1 MSNKNLDEIFEKED
15 KKEYIKDDI
24 TLTETKE
31 TVTKRKR
38 QPVKKKI
45 HADFEKEKDEF
56 MKSLLSKSESEP
68 EKKEVKPTLDTNER
82 KLKLIE
88 NLKKAREQKKANKQ
102 QSQQPQ
108 QPPSQPPQAKEEVK
122 KEQPK
127 PKQEEV
133 DPEYLE
139 WKKQKQ
145 VKVEPKPEIKQEQ
158 KVEPKPE
165 IKQQEPKKE
174 YIKICAFKKPLWG

>member
-15 KKEYIKDDI
+15 KKEYIKDDV

-31 TVTKRKR
+31 TVTKKKR
-38 QPVKKKI
+38 QPIKKKI
-45 HADFEKEKDEF
+45 NVDFEKEKDEF
-56 MKSLLSKSESEP
+56 MKSLISKSESEP
-68 EKKEVKPTLDTNER
+68 EKKEVKPSIDNNER

-102 QSQQPQ
+102 Q
-108 QPPSQPPQAKEEVK
+108 PPPPPQPPQAKEEVK

-145 VKVEPKPEIKQEQ
+145 VKAEPKPEIKQEP
-158 KVEPKPE
+158 KVEIKPE

-174 YIKICAFKKPLWG
+174 YIKICAFKKPLWGK